1 MNRLFLKST
10 LYILHN
16 SCPRTGRVDRSV
28 RWYVRVDQTP
38 RGGLPPTDH
47 SQGQG
52 EGHSVCPGKC
62 LHAGLLPT
70 LPLHQGIILKLY
82 GGGDGHSKERERE
95 REGGI
100 RSINNLLNV
109 CVCDAGGG
117 GFLGRPSHHLIF
129 VSH

>member
-95 REGGI
+95 RGWYKVHQQ
-100 RSINNLLNV
+100 LV
-109 CVCDAGGG
+109 KCVCMRCWGGR
-117 GFLGRPSHHLIF
+117 GF
-129 VSH
+129 